1 MNSLN
6 KGLNWLLDWV
16 LRDLK
21 WLGFLLLYLVDS
33 LFLAL
38 ATQQASHGNAT
49 NRSIGMMLIYSGLL
63 LGFITWRYQKQLQ
76 QNNPRQFGRTPFTG
90 KTVSQ
95 LIGFFFLMLAIQY
108 SWSILIATHILPSPA
123 NQTAIN
129 QQVTQLPLW
138 NLAYAILLAPVI
150 EELIFRGI
158 FLNYFFSKNTKLMN
172 FLGIFVSGIIF
183 GFMHVSSFTPTLIM
197 YAALGWVLGYSYLH
211 FRDIRYDMTLHFLN
225 NALSLI

>member
-6 KGLNWLLDWV
+6 KGLNWLLNWV

-129 QQVTQLPLW
+129 QQVTQLPFW

-158 FLNYFFSKNTKLMN
+158 FLNYFFRKLQEQVSHTKQ
-172 FLGIFVSGIIF
+172 
-183 GFMHVSSFTPTLIM
+183 PQ
-197 YAALGWVLGYSYLH
+197 
-211 FRDIRYDMTLHFLN
+211 DIP
-225 NALSLI
+225 I

>member
-6 KGLNWLLDWV
+6 KAINWLLDWV

-21 WLGFLLLYLVDS
+21 WLGFLLLYLIDS
-33 LFLAL
+33 LFLTL
-38 ATQQASHGNAT
+38 ATQQASHGSAT
-49 NRSIGMMLIYSGLL
+49 NRTIGSMLIYSGLL
-63 LGFITWRYQKQLQ
+63 LAFITWRYQKQLQ
-76 QNNPRQFGRTPFTG
+76 QNNPRLFGRTPFTG

-95 LIGFFFLMLAIQY
+95 LIGFFLLMLAIQY
-108 SWSILIATHILPSPA
+108 SWSILITTHILPSPA

-129 QQVTQLPLW
+129 QQVIQLPFW
-138 NLAYAILLAPVI
+138 NLAYAVLLAPVI

-172 FLGIFVSGIIF
+172 FLGIFVSGLIF

-197 YAALGWVLGYSYLH
+197 YSALGWVLGYSYLH

>member
-21 WLGFLLLYLVDS
+21 WLGFLLLYLIDS
-33 LFLAL
+33 LFLTQ
-38 ATQQASHGNAT
+38 ATLQASHGSAT
-49 NRSIGMMLIYSGLL
+49 NRTIGMMLIYTGLL

-76 QNNPRQFGRTPFTG
+76 RHNPRQFGRTPFTG

-95 LIGFFFLMLAIQY
+95 LIGLFILMLAIQY
-108 SWSILIATHILPSPA
+108 AWTILIATHILPSPA
-123 NQTAIN
+123 NQQAIN
-129 QQVTQLPLW
+129 QQVTQLPFW

-183 GFMHVSSFTPTLIM
+183 GFMHVASFTPTLLM
-197 YAALGWVLGYSYLH
+197 YSALGWVLGYSYLH

-225 NALSLI
+225 NAMSLI